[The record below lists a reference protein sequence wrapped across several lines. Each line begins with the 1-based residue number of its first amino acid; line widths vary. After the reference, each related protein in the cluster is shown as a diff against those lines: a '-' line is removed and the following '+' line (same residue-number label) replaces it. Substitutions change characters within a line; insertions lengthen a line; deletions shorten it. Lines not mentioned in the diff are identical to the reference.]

1 MSMRK
6 ALSLLR
12 ARSTWFAT
20 AALLL
25 LLGGVAATHFASAD
39 DTADYP
45 AASLNAPSDPAA
57 LIARGKYLVD
67 AADCMPCHS
76 GPNHA
81 PYTGGL
87 VLNTPFGG
95 LASPNITPDKATGI
109 GNWTDKQFWNAIHYG
124 IMPGRSFVVFPNY
137 IYPAMPFTSYTKL
150 SYADVMAI
158 KAYLFSLPP
167 ESVQPTANTLEFPFN
182 QRPVLLGW
190 RMLFFFPHM
199 GPMHMDA
206 SWDDHMKNGAYL
218 TEALGHCGE
227 CHTPRNI
234 MSGLEL
240 GQAYAGAPIDS
251 YYAPNI
257 SSDKEYG
264 VGGWSSDD
272 LVAYLYKDGNM
283 VKGSA
288 FGPMAE
294 VVKYSLSQLPPSD
307 VQDIAS
313 FLQTQTKAQD
323 TPPTPAIGDAPASV
337 ALGATVYASN
347 CAGCHGRT
355 GGGLGTIIPN
365 LAHNDAVM
373 ASMPN
378 NVIGAV
384 LNGLAPWRVG
394 PAMPSFAARL
404 SDQQIAA
411 VTNYVRTSFGNN
423 ATADASP
430 HDVMELRAIAV
441 VPQMATK
448 QADLFGCPHVSG
460 AGDMASIADPGNGLL
475 DIYNGAT
482 PETMPNR
489 TRALISAIRTANSSI
504 SAADLTNDLVAA
516 YCPVVA
522 NQGGLSR
529 AQMQAAIDSFVAGA
543 QPLIDAQVSQN

>member
-1 MSMRK
+1 MGFVMPIAPPRFRVH
-6 ALSLLR
+6 R
-12 ARSTWFAT
+12 AVLAG

-25 LLGGVAATHFASAD
+25 VLGAAVSSRLALAD
-39 DTADYP
+39 DDADYP
-45 AASLNAPSDPAA
+45 AASLTAPTDQAA

-81 PYTGGL
+81 PYSGGL

-109 GNWTDKQFWNAIHYG
+109 GNWTDKQFYDAIHYG
-124 IMPGRSFVVFPNY
+124 ESPGRSYLIFPNY

-167 ESVQPTANTLEFPFN
+167 VSVAPTPNTLAFPFN

-190 RMLFFFPHM
+190 RILFFHE
-199 GPMHMDA
+199 GPMQMDP
-206 SWDDHMKNGAYL
+206 SWSPDIKNGAYL

-240 GQAYAGAPIDS
+240 SNAYAGAPIDS

-257 SSDKEYG
+257 SSDKNYG
-264 VGGWSSDD
+264 IGGWSQDD
-272 LVAYLYKDGNM
+272 LVAYLYNDGNM

-294 VVKYSLSQLPPSD
+294 VVKYSLSQIPKSD
-307 VQDIAS
+307 VQDIAEY
-313 FLQTQTKAQD
+313 LQTQTAPQD
-323 TPPTPAIGDAPASV
+323 TPPTPAIADASDSV
-337 ALGATVYASN
+337 AAGAKIYASN
-347 CAGCHGRT
+347 CSGCHGKA

-365 LAHNDAVM
+365 LAGNDAVM
-373 ASMPN
+373 ASVPT

-384 LNGLAPWRVG
+384 LNGLAPWRIG
-394 PAMPSFAARL
+394 PAMPSFAA
-404 SDQQIAA
+404 SMNDQQIADVA
-411 VTNYVRTSFGNN
+411 NYVRTAFGNT
-423 ATADASP
+423 ATADATP
-430 HDVMELRAIAV
+430 ADVMALRAIAV
-441 VPQMATK
+441 VPPMASAA
-448 QADLFGCPHVSG
+448 ADAFGCPHVTASG
-460 AGDMASIADPGNGLL
+460 GANTVADPGNGLL
-475 DIYNGAT
+475 NIYEGAT
-482 PETMPNR
+482 PETLPNR
-489 TRALISAIRTANSSI
+489 TRTLIAAVRSANSSI
-504 SAADLTNDLVAA
+504 SDADLTNTLVAA

-522 NQGGLSR
+522 NQSGLSE
-529 AQMQAAIDSFVAGA
+529 AAKKAELQTFITSVQPLVAG
-543 QPLIDAQVSQN
+543 PLASN